1 MLLTTERVLK
11 AYIKT
16 GTQPRTGLDS
26 HNGGWTDDVEH
37 PTCACPI
44 GVVCL
49 DLGTD
54 PRWID
59 STSLYEHLHQG
70 NGPWVDGF
78 VDGWEEAGFHPE
90 EREYTEEYNPDGL
103 ALYRRGH
110 QNGEH
115 IRHEFISLGFILA
128 RSRPTA

>member
-16 GTQPRTGLDS
+16 GTQPSTGLDS
-26 HNGGWTDDVEH
+26 HNGGWTDDAEH

-44 GVVCL
+44 GAVCL

-54 PRWID
+54 PRWMD
-59 STSLYEHLHQG
+59 STSLYEHLSPEG

-78 VDGWEEAGFHPE
+78 TAGWEDIGSPDDHN
-90 EREYTEEYNPDGL
+90 YTAEHNPDGL
-103 ALYRRGH
+103 ALYREGH
-110 QNGEH
+110 QNGKH
-115 IRHEFISLGFILA
+115 IRHEFISLGFSLQN
-128 RSRPTA
+128 RPS